1 MNRISHL
8 RRPCTNLNISKRYFF
23 NMGCTNSIELDDSHY
38 YAAVDHDT
46 ISEKIVELGSKK
58 NKRHI
63 ACWMPVSKE
72 PKGIVVVS

>member
-1 MNRISHL
+1 
-8 RRPCTNLNISKRYFF
+8 
-23 NMGCTNSIELDDSHY
+23 MGCTNSIELDDSHY